1 MAISAKPSVK
11 PATRLLPKAGKS
23 VPTAGQG
30 KKPVRRPPTVV
41 PPAPHAA
48 EHGDPAVDALVHELI
63 GRIADKWTMIILEVL
78 SEHEMLRFGQLA
90 DLAGGISQK
99 MLTQTLRQME
109 RDGLVTR
116 TVYAVVPP
124 KVEYRRTDLGESLG
138 AAFCGVWEWA
148 EKNRVTVEQLR
159 AAFDAKKD

>member
-1 MAISAKPSVK
+1 MAVSAKSPAK
-11 PATRLLPKAGKS
+11 PATRLIPKPAKAS
-23 VPTAGQG
+23 PTGGPA
-30 KKPVRRPPTVV
+30 KKPARKPPAVV
-41 PPAPHAA
+41 PPAPHSAA
-48 EHGDPAVDALVHELI
+48 PGDPAVDALVHELI

-78 SEHEMLRFGQLA
+78 SEHELLRFGQLA

-148 EKNRVTVEQLR
+148 EKNRRTVERLR
-159 AAFDAKKD
+159 SQFDAKTE